1 MYGAHA
7 QVIRADVSQEAEVA
21 ALVREALA
29 QLGRINILVNNA
41 CVAHAD
47 TVDTLQAETRDRAIG
62 VHQRSTFLLTRAV
75 PPGNYGQVGDRIIK
89 TASQLACKGAAGL
102 LAYAAAKGG
111 IIALF
116 PFAGARDRRA

>member
-1 MYGAHA
+1 M
-7 QVIRADVSQEAEVA
+7 IRADVSQEAEVA

-62 VHQRSTFLLTRAV
+62 VHQRSMFLLTGAV
-75 PPGNYGQVGDRIIK
+75 PPGFYRQVVDRIIN
-89 TASQLACKGAAGL
+89 TASQLACKGAGGL
-102 LAYAAAKGG
+102 SAYAAAKGG

-116 PFAGARDRRA
+116 PFAGARDGRE